1 VDEFPKAA
9 MRLPSPIKGLLGD
22 RSEVPKEEFQE
33 GLNVGLMHRFS
44 KASPKAEVVW
54 RVYG

>member
-1 VDEFPKAA
+1 MDEFPKAA